1 MAADDANKYVDGQ
14 TWTWKNNTF
23 TKTTSGNDGIHFFLL
38 NSAPYTLNITENTF
52 QGGGRVFIGNGG
64 SGASPSN
71 SATID
76 ISGNDL
82 SDVELLLIQSGYYEG
97 TVSNNTMTADNTT
110 PRMFKAGG
118 NASGL
123 SIVNNTVDGFSAP
136 GGSSAP
142 FPLVA
147 DNTYVGSPGIT
158 NIGETQTA
166 FRPKYD
172 GKYRIQLPAFTGKT
186 ETRLDL
192 STEVA
197 DGQRTHL
204 SGYGKGTVTFPAD
217 STQHAWENDISLSS
231 PSDSVQVEF
240 NGSSGE
246 WTLIE

>member
-1 MAADDANKYVDGQ
+1 
-14 TWTWKNNTF
+14 
-23 TKTTSGNDGIHFFLL
+23 LL

-76 ISGNDL
+76 ISENDFDADRKL
-82 SDVELLLIQSGYYEG
+82 FIIQSGYYEG
-97 TVSNNTMTADNTT
+97 TVSNNTMTKTDDTYVQ
-110 PRMFKAGG
+110 MFKVGG

-136 GGSSAP
+136 VGSSVP
-142 FPLVA
+142 YPLVA
-147 DNTYVGSPGIT
+147 DNIYLQGSGRVS
-158 NIGETQTA
+158 NIGETQTV
-166 FRPKYD
+166 FWPKYD

-197 DGQRTHL
+197 DGQRTRL
-204 SGYGKGTVTFPAD
+204 SGYGKGTVIFPAD
-217 STQHAWENDISLSS
+217 SAQHAWENDISLSLS
-231 PSDSVQVEF
+231 SDSVKVEF
-240 NGSSGE
+240 NGPSEE
-246 WTLIE
+246 WTLVE